1 MQPQGNTMTTQQLQ
15 PKTITDNELG
25 TKLAQ
30 RYYFIKKSGGQT
42 VYWDSEEGHNNLT
55 KQHLYGTLIAYGLDG
70 NDVIKRCDK
79 AVNMTQFKPIILESI
94 YRPYQA
100 RVIQKNHHW
109 HPNSWTKPDV
119 KPNASIS
126 AQPFQQHLKRML
138 GSKDKADYLIDMLAY
153 RYQSRNNI
161 KPHVAFYFYGGQ
173 GFGKGIFSSTIEAV
187 FGESAVRT
195 VTDQNALNSMSSV
208 DVWTRTWAIVDEVD
222 VKAGSTC
229 YNNLKTMIGGQSFD
243 SSRKGEHF
251 KKFETPAQL
260 IMNSNHPP
268 TFIEADDR
276 RFFISKWE
284 TEFKPT
290 ENKTDY
296 FRKYVKWLQHEQ
308 GYEAIA
314 GLLAKRDVSKV
325 EISAHAMMTDEKLQ
339 VTALMADGVVD
350 EIVGLLDTHA
360 KVNVFDSNMFDD
372 VWRDNDTPKAAQKYK
387 LQEAGLVPTLAK
399 KYEGKNRTLWT
410 RKGVT
415 LKATNGVAPVLILA
429 DGSSV
434 CLKADLGYQH
444 VVHNMTIAG
453 WTDF

>member
-1 MQPQGNTMTTQQLQ
+1 MTTQQLQ
-15 PKTITDNELG
+15 PKTITNNELG

-55 KQHLYGTLIAYGLDG
+55 KQHLYATLIAYGLNGD
-70 NDVIKRCDK
+70 DVISRCSTT
-79 AVNMTQFKPIILESI
+79 VNMTQFKPIILESI

-109 HPNSWTKPDV
+109 HPNSWVKPDV

-138 GSKDKADYLIDMLAY
+138 GSKAKADYLIDMLAY
-153 RYQSRNNI
+153 RYQSRTNV

-350 EIVGLLDTHA
+350 EIAGLLDTHA

-372 VWRDNDTPKAAQKYK
+372 IWRENDTPKAAQKYK

-444 VVHNMTIAG
+444 VVHDMTIAG

>member
-1 MQPQGNTMTTQQLQ
+1 MTTQQLQ
-15 PKTITDNELG
+15 PKTITNNELG

-55 KQHLYGTLIAYGLDG
+55 KQHLYATLIAYGLNGD
-70 NDVIKRCDK
+70 DVISRCSTT
-79 AVNMTQFKPIILESI
+79 VNMTQFKPIILESI

-109 HPNSWTKPDV
+109 HPNSWVKPDV

-138 GSKDKADYLIDMLAY
+138 GSKAKADYLIDMLAY
-153 RYQSRNNI
+153 RYQSRTNV

-296 FRKYVKWLQHEQ
+296 FRKYVRWLQHEQ

-350 EIVGLLDTHA
+350 EIAGLLDTHA

-372 VWRDNDTPKAAQKYK
+372 IWRENDTPKAAQKYK

-434 CLKADLGYQH
+434 WLKADLGYQH
-444 VVHNMTIAG
+444 VVHDMTIAG

>member
-1 MQPQGNTMTTQQLQ
+1 MTTQQLQ
-15 PKTITDNELG
+15 RKTITDNELG
-25 TKLAQ
+25 IKLAQ
-30 RYYFIKKSGGQT
+30 RYYYIKKSGGQT

-55 KQHLYGTLIAYGLDG
+55 KQHLYGTLIAYGLNGD
-70 NDVIKRCDK
+70 DVISRCSTTVD
-79 AVNMTQFKPIILESI
+79 MTQFKPIILESI

-109 HPNSWTKPDV
+109 HPNSWVKPDV

-138 GSKDKADYLIDMLAY
+138 GSKAKADYLIDMLAY
-153 RYQSRNNI
+153 RYQSRTNI

-296 FRKYVKWLQHEQ
+296 FRKYVLWLQHEQ

-350 EIVGLLDTHA
+350 EIVNLLDAHA
-360 KVNVFDSNMFDD
+360 AVNVFDSDMFDD
-372 VWRDNDTPKAAQKYK
+372 VWRDNETPKAVQKYK

-415 LKATNGVAPVLILA
+415 LKAANGVAPVLILA

-434 CLKADLGYQH
+434 DLKSDRGYQH
-444 VVHNMTIAG
+444 VVNGKTIAG
-453 WTDF
+453 WREF